1 MMAEPLQVTHI
12 ITDLSTGGAELMLY
26 KLLAHLDHGQFSCRV
41 ISLTSDGPIGD
52 KIRALGVPVQFLGM
66 RPGFPDPLAILRLV
80 GWLRRTPP
88 DLVQTW
94 MYHADLVGGVAA
106 RLAGRAPVI
115 WGIRNSNLDLL
126 QSKRSTGWTVRT
138 CAFLSNR
145 LPQRIVSC
153 SETARRIHIGLGYRA
168 DKMVVIPNGFDL
180 ELFHPDLSARTELRK
195 ELGVP
200 QSVPVIGLVGRFDPQ
215 KDHQN
220 FIQAAVILAV
230 RFSETHFILCGDG
243 ISLENPLL
251 AGWIDSSGL
260 GKYFHLLGRREDM
273 PRVTAALDL
282 ACSSSAYGEA
292 FSNVLGEA
300 MACEVPCVATDV
312 GDSAYIIAETGRVV
326 PPHDPQALAN
336 AMIDLLALAPGQR
349 FALGV
354 AARQRLEKYF
364 EIHAITKSFEQL
376 YQQIMIHR
384 ESL

>member
-1 MMAEPLQVTHI
+1 
-12 ITDLSTGGAELMLY
+12 
-26 KLLAHLDHGQFSCRV
+26 
-41 ISLTSDGPIGD
+41 
-52 KIRALGVPVQFLGM
+52 
-66 RPGFPDPLAILRLV
+66 
-80 GWLRRTPP
+80 
-88 DLVQTW
+88 
-94 MYHADLVGGVAA
+94 VAA
-106 RLAGRAPVI
+106 RLAGRAPVV

-126 QSKRSTGWTVRT
+126 QSKRSTRWTVRT

-180 ELFHPDLSARTELRK
+180 ELFHPDLSARIELRK
-195 ELGVP
+195 ELGIP
-200 QSVPVIGLVGRFDPQ
+200 QSIPVIGLVGRFDPQ

-220 FIQAAVILAV
+220 FIQAAAILAE
-230 RFSETHFILCGDG
+230 RFPETYYILCGDG

-251 AGWIDSSGL
+251 ASWINSSGL
-260 GKYFHLLGRREDM
+260 GKYFHLLGRREDI